1 MFFRGVNLDTAKTE
15 KVESCWFQQIK
26 IQLSRHPDWKLL
38 ISANQNPK
46 VESCWSQQLKIQMEN
61 CYHRYQFS
69 NKNIQKTESN
79 TSGSPDQAGGLNS
92 KNFDCRFPK
101 QVRFLPASEIDTFQK
116 GDPPQGWVS
125 CDLSRHVEG
134 NMQHFILAVLCA
146 SCCSHV
152 TPCNTLQHT
161 ATHHISL
168 QHTAKHTATLEYV
181 DIAHTS
187 PPVEITT
194 KLQFCTAT
202 HCNTLL
208 HTRQHT

>member
-1 MFFRGVNLDTAKTE
+1 
-15 KVESCWFQQIK
+15 
-26 IQLSRHPDWKLL
+26 
-38 ISANQNPK
+38 
-46 VESCWSQQLKIQMEN
+46 MEN
-61 CYHRYQFS
+61 CDHRYQFS

-79 TSGSPDQAGGLNS
+79 TWLGALIRRTLIADFPNKSVSSRLLRSIHSKKETPPRGG
-92 KNFDCRFPK
+92 FP
-101 QVRFLPASEIDTFQK
+101 AI
-116 GDPPQGWVS
+116 WV
-125 CDLSRHVEG
+125 VMW

>member
-1 MFFRGVNLDTAKTE
+1 
-15 KVESCWFQQIK
+15 
-26 IQLSRHPDWKLL
+26 
-38 ISANQNPK
+38 
-46 VESCWSQQLKIQMEN
+46 MEN

-79 TSGSPDQAGGLNS
+79 TWLGALIRRTLIADFPNKSVSSRLLRSIHS
-92 KNFDCRFPK
+92 KK
-101 QVRFLPASEIDTFQK
+101 ET
-116 GDPPQGWVS
+116 PPEGWVS

-161 ATHHISL
+161 ATHQSSL